1 VDQGLYYLQGKAK
14 LVKATELLA
23 LLREFYRD
31 KLTMRQRH
39 VAVARLVPDY
49 DFNNTYQY
57 VIAREDVQL
66 NWLRDAITD
75 MGGTLDDVGEPAIQ
89 ASGKGTEAQAA
100 LFGEDRDSAQRFVDT
115 WRPRIEALPNA
126 RHRSMLRVILG
137 ETLEHKRFFE
147 QALAGRS
154 DLLGRRAAG
163 AGTGGGVLGV
173 RWIER

>member
-1 VDQGLYYLQGKAK
+1 
-14 LVKATELLA
+14 VKASELLG

-31 KLTMRQRH
+31 KITMRQRH
-39 VAVARLVPDY
+39 VAAARHISDY

-66 NWLRDAITD
+66 NWLRDAIAD
-75 MGGTLDDVGEPAIQ
+75 MSGTPDEVPEPEIRVA
-89 ASGKGTEAQAA
+89 GKGLEAQTSVITV
-100 LFGEDRDSAQRFVDT
+100 DRDSAQAFVEK

-126 RHRSMLRVILG
+126 RHRSMLRVIVG

-154 DLLGRRAAG
+154 DLLGRRADG
-163 AGTGGGVLGV
+163 AGTGGGVLAV
-173 RWIER
+173 RWMEQ